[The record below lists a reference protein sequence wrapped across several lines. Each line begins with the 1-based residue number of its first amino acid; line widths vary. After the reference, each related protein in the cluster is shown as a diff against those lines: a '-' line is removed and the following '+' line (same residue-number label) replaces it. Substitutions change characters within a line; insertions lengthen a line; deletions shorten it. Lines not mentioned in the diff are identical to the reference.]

1 MKILRPEVEQC
12 IRGCGGLHDAFDDL
26 IKTFY
31 NITDDEYDYIA
42 DNTSDDELSIFI
54 SALGGLKKPS
64 TFAERR
70 QGLVM
75 RNHYIEKYNSENE
88 E

>member
-1 MKILRPEVEQC
+1 MKILRPEVQESL
-12 IRGCGGLHDAFDDL
+12 RGCGGLHDLFDDL
-26 IKTFY
+26 IKSFY

-42 DNTSDDELSIFI
+42 GNASTEDLDIFLA
-54 SALGGLKKPS
+54 ALGGMETPS

-75 RNHYIEKYNSENE
+75 RNRYVEKYNSEKN
-88 E
+88 